1 MLLRIIGDV
10 ANIICSGLIAALK
23 IPKVFIV
30 YNMMI
35 RKLSLAFETTPSK
48 CGTEIVWLVS
58 EF

>member
-35 RKLSLAFETTPSK
+35 KKLSQAFGTTPLK